1 MTWII
6 ERFSV
11 LEIEDGTKV
20 ALKAPL
26 DTAIAASAAYFVAG
40 LQIVRT
46 YLYIF
51 PELLLVIMALLLLM
65 GRYTGIRLTEYW
77 RFRELIK

>member
-26 DTAIAASAAYFVAG
+26 DTAIAASADYFVAG

-51 PELLLVIMALLLLM
+51 PVMSMLRLSTKGSG
-65 GRYTGIRLTEYW
+65 GRANLQPGIKCPARP
-77 RFRELIK
+77 